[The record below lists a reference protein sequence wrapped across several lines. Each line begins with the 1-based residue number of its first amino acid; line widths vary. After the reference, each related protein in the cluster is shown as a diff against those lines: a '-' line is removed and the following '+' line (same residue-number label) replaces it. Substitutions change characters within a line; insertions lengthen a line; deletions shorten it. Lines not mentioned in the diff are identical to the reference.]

1 MNTTVAALT
10 HNYDRFIE
18 VAPDA
23 QAAAARLERLC
34 DLPGVER
41 HIARLNADLQK
52 DLIAVI
58 SLSNFLFHFLVRHPD
73 AIGLI
78 GNPPRQHAEELIQLR
93 DIEALRLYKYR
104 ELLKIVWMDIACVCE
119 YREILTALSRLAE
132 DVLQQALRLSLPE
145 DSYKTFTRSTATIA
159 LGKLGANELNF
170 SSDIDLMFVSVN
182 PDLSLNEYQAL
193 QKIQFDSI
201 RTLNRALEEKTAE
214 GFLYRVDLKLRPW
227 GNSGPLC
234 MAIDDT
240 ENYYAVSSEPWE
252 RFAWLRARLIAGSE
266 TLWGDLQDR
275 MHPFVFKRSLS
286 TDDLAKFV
294 AIKNDMAK
302 ARRRA
307 GNWNVKV
314 GEGGI
319 RDIEFF
325 IQMLQLANAAGNKN
339 LQTTSTLEALAGLRN
354 AGLITNVEEQEILA
368 TYLFLRQ
375 LENRLQM
382 VDERQTHDLPDS
394 RDKRLLLAR
403 SMRMHGDSNEEILNA
418 FEENLIA
425 HRSIAKKYFERILPG
440 EQIV

>member
-1 MNTTVAALT
+1 MITTVAVLT

-34 DLPGVER
+34 DIPGVEQR
-41 HIARLNADLQK
+41 IQRLKTGLQK
-52 DLIAVI
+52 DLVAII
-58 SLSNFLFHFLVRHPD
+58 SLSSFLFHFLIRHPD
-73 AIGLI
+73 AISVI
-78 GNPPRQHAEELIQLR
+78 GNTPRQHAGEITAIS

-104 ELLKIVWMDIACVCE
+104 ELLKIVWMDTSGVCQ
-119 YREILTALSRLAE
+119 YREVLTALSRLAE
-132 DVLQQALRLSLPE
+132 DVLRQALRLSLSE
-145 DSYKTFTRSTATIA
+145 DHFNTFARSTATIA

-170 SSDIDLMFVSVN
+170 SSDIDLIFVSVN
-182 PDLSLNEYQAL
+182 PDESKSEYQAL
-193 QKIQFDSI
+193 QKVQFDSI
-201 RTLNRALEEKTAE
+201 RTLNRTLEENTAE

-252 RFAWLRARLIAGSE
+252 RFAWLRARLITGSE
-266 TLWGDLQDR
+266 FLWNDLRDR
-275 MHPFVFKRSLS
+275 MHPFIFKRSLGI
-286 TDDLAKFV
+286 DDLEKFV

-302 ARRRA
+302 ARRRQ

-325 IQMLQLANAAGNKN
+325 IQMLQLANAGANRR
-339 LQTTSTLEALAGLRN
+339 LQTTGTMDALAGLREG
-354 AGLITNVEEQEILA
+354 GLITDIEEQEIL
-368 TYLFLRQ
+368 TSYLFLRR

-382 VDERQTHDLPDS
+382 IEERQTHDLPDN

-403 SMRMHGDSNEEILNA
+403 SMLMGGDSNEEILNA
-418 FEENLIA
+418 FEENLLT
-425 HRSIAKKYFERILPG
+425 HRSIARKYFERILPG
-440 EQIV
+440 EKII